1 MSSEPT
7 QSCSVCFVPKKRR
20 LRYLFRE
27 TREVLLNVEIE
38 AESMAKRRTVL
49 SERRKDVFGV
59 RRFDPSFQRFR
70 ERDGG
75 ARQLLLLRLTDKRI
89 KPVDGEANWIFRPVQ
104 LSGA

>member
-1 MSSEPT
+1 MAWYEVFFQHHSMSSEPT

-27 TREVLLNVEIE
+27 TREVLLNVEIQ
-38 AESMAKRRTVL
+38 AESMAKRRTEL

-70 ERDGG
+70 ERDEG
-75 ARQLLLLRLTDKRI
+75 APSGCFYTGLLTTHQA
-89 KPVDGEANWIFRPVQ
+89 G
-104 LSGA
+104 